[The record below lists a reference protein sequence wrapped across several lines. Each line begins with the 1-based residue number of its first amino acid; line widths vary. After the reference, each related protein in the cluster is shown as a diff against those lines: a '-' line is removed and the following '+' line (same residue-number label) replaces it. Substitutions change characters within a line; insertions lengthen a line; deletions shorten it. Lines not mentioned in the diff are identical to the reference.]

1 MIAAMEK
8 CEKKGFGMAVLALW
22 AGLLLL
28 LPLNQAAADPPG
40 APGVPVQLDPK
51 KPLAWGQ
58 MPGGLAL
65 LSPKKGREAQ

>member
-1 MIAAMEK
+1 M
-8 CEKKGFGMAVLALW
+8 LW

-28 LPLNQAAADPPG
+28 PLHQAAADPPG

-58 MPGGLAL
+58 MPGAILTAPNDGQKF
-65 LSPKKGREAQ
+65 P